1 LDASP
6 SYLDGTVLFNA
17 VILDVTKAA
26 NEALLE
32 QYTYELE
39 RSNEELEQFA
49 FVASHDLQEPLRM
62 ITSFMDLLQ
71 RKYGDQIDEKDTNIF
86 ISQPMALKE

>member
-1 LDASP
+1 
-6 SYLDGTVLFNA
+6 
-17 VILDVTKAA
+17 VTKAA

-49 FVASHDLQEPLRM
+49 FASHDLQEPLRM

-86 ISQPMALKE
+86 IFATDGAKIEADYS

>member
-1 LDASP
+1 M
-6 SYLDGTVLFNA
+6 N
-17 VILDVTKAA
+17 
-26 NEALLE
+26 
-32 QYTYELE
+32 E

-71 RKYGDQIDEKDTNIF
+71 RKYGDQIDEKDINIF

>member
-1 LDASP
+1 MRTP
-6 SYLDGTVLFNA
+6 SYLADGTVLFNA

-49 FVASHDLQEPLRM
+49 FVSSHRNHSE
-62 ITSFMDLLQ
+62 
-71 RKYGDQIDEKDTNIF
+71 
-86 ISQPMALKE
+86 

>member
-1 LDASP
+1 MNL
-6 SYLDGTVLFNA
+6 
-17 VILDVTKAA
+17 K
-26 NEALLE
+26 
-32 QYTYELE
+32 

>member
-1 LDASP
+1 M
-6 SYLDGTVLFNA
+6 
-17 VILDVTKAA
+17 TKEAA

>member
-1 LDASP
+1 MNL
-6 SYLDGTVLFNA
+6 
-17 VILDVTKAA
+17 
-26 NEALLE
+26 
-32 QYTYELE
+32 

-49 FVASHDLQEPLRM
+49 LLPHDLQEPLRM

>member
-1 LDASP
+1 M
-6 SYLDGTVLFNA
+6 
-17 VILDVTKAA
+17 
-26 NEALLE
+26 ALLE

-49 FVASHDLQEPLRM
+49 LFASHDLQEPLRM

>member
-1 LDASP
+1 MWQE
-6 SYLDGTVLFNA
+6 
-17 VILDVTKAA
+17 AA

-32 QYTYELE
+32 QYTYEE

-86 ISQPMALKE
+86 ISQPMALKEWSRLFLIY

>member
-1 LDASP
+1 
-6 SYLDGTVLFNA
+6 
-17 VILDVTKAA
+17 
-26 NEALLE
+26 
-32 QYTYELE
+32 
-39 RSNEELEQFA
+39 
-49 FVASHDLQEPLRM
+49 M